1 MSGVRVAKN
10 PDALRYEAHDGETL
24 AGFAAYV
31 PAQGM
36 VVFTHTEVD
45 PSYEGRGIGSALAR
59 AGLDDVRDQGLK
71 VMPLC
76 PFIHAWIGR
85 HREYVDLVFNAPASK
100 VTD

>member
-1 MSGVRVAKN
+1 MSQVRVRKN
-10 PDALRYEAHDGETL
+10 TDASRYEAYDAETL
-24 AGFAAYV
+24 AGVAAYI

-45 PSYEGRGIGSALAR
+45 PTYEGQGVGSALAR
-59 AGLDDVRDQGLK
+59 AGLDDVREQGLQ

-85 HREYVDLVFNAPASK
+85 HREYLDLVFNAPPSN